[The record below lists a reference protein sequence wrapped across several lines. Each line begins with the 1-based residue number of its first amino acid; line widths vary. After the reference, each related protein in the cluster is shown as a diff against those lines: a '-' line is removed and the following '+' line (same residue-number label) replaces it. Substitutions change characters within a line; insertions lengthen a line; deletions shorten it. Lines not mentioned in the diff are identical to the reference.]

1 MQEHSGILLV
11 DKPLS
16 WTSFDV
22 VAKLRGA
29 LRHDTGVKKIKVG
42 HGGTLDPL
50 ATGLLIV
57 LVGQYCKRA
66 QDFSGLDK
74 RYVTTMKLG
83 YVSETGDEEGK
94 KRHQSDQ
101 VPTYNDVLAVARS
114 FIGSYDQV
122 PPAFSAK
129 KVGGK
134 RAYSLARRGEPVA
147 IEPKRVT
154 ISQLEVTDYTYPYL
168 TIDVTVSSGTYIRS
182 LAEDIGVALECGAY
196 VTQLRRTN
204 IGSYCVEDA
213 RAVEVIAR
221 QPTQALLTD
230 L

>member
-1 MQEHSGILLV
+1 MQEHNGILLV

-29 LRHDTGVKKIKVG
+29 LRYDSGTNKLKVG

-74 RYVTTMKLG
+74 RYITTMKLG
-83 YVSETGDEEGK
+83 YISETGDEEGDK
-94 KRHQSDQ
+94 HHESDK
-101 VPTYNDVLAVARS
+101 VPTHDDVLGVADS
-114 FIGSYDQV
+114 FIGSYNQV

-129 KVGGK
+129 KIGGK
-134 RAYSLARRGEPVA
+134 RAYSLARRGELVTMD
-147 IEPKRVT
+147 PKRVT
-154 ISQLEVTDYTYPYL
+154 IFKLEVTDYAYPYL
-168 TIDVTVSSGTYIRS
+168 TIDVIVSSGTYVRS
-182 LAEDIGVALECGAY
+182 LVEDIGAALECGAY

-204 IGSYCVEDA
+204 IGGYSVEDA
-213 RAVEVIAR
+213 RTVEVITR
-221 QPTQALLTD
+221 QPTQFLLTN